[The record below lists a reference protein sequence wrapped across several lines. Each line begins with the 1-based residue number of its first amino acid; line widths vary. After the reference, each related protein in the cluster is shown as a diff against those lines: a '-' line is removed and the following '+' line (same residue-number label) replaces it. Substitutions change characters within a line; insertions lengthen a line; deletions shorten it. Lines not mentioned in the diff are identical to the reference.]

1 MRAEY
6 LIYGAGALGAL
17 FGLNYLLKLNR
28 LSNELESDTRA
39 SIYKVSLDGIT
50 LRVDVTLKNPS
61 GGTVRVKHP
70 FVKMMHGTTVIASSQ
85 VKDTDVT
92 VSKFS
97 EVHLQPIMINIGF
110 LRLGSTVPDLLKA
123 YRATGKLIITVKT
136 ITTINDTLPYTKT
149 DELTLGGGQKA

>member
-6 LIYGAGALGAL
+6 LIYGAGALGAIL
-17 FGLNYLLKLNR
+17 GINYFLKLNR

-39 SIYKVSLDGIT
+39 TIYSVTLDGIT
-50 LRVDVTLKNPS
+50 LRVNVTLKNPS

-70 FVKMMHGTTVIASSQ
+70 FVKLMHGSTVIASSQ
-85 VKDTDVT
+85 VKDKDVT

-97 EVHLQPIMINIGF
+97 EVNLEPIMINIGF
-110 LRLGSTVPDLLKA
+110 LRLGATVPDLLKQ

-136 ITTINDTLPYTKT
+136 ISTINDTLPYTKT